1 MSTSFHPDDITHTT
15 SETSAK
21 DPREQD
27 SRASAQDGFTEPGA
41 ATPAARGMLHPGE
54 DDTPPLGKR
63 YDVGGGR
70 QLMLHHAGTGTPA
83 VVIEAGAGAFG
94 LDYLNLFELC
104 AKRTTCVLYDRAGS
118 GWSDPGLGE
127 RPVREIVTD
136 LHDALGLAGIEG
148 PYLLVG
154 HSLGGLLVR
163 AFAQH
168 FPDEVV
174 GLVLVDPS
182 AEGIPLPQESDEA
195 VVQAMLSELRRNP
208 DIAREW
214 YPTLFA
220 EWEKLP
226 AQVRDPLI
234 ARHMDPDRAIIGL
247 RDMQSA
253 RRIQEEVTNGS
264 VLPDVSVTVLTG
276 MQIDSM
282 PGTSNEDQHAFNQ
295 IKLKAHAALVSS
307 VPQGVHRVLQ
317 DAGHLF
323 YTQRPDVVAQAVFD
337 ILDRVAR
344 SSRHR

>member
-1 MSTSFHPDDITHTT
+1 MSTSFHPDEFTHTK
-15 SETSAK
+15 SETEPK
-21 DPREQD
+21 EPREQD
-27 SRASAQDGFTEPGA
+27 DHANAQDDA
-41 ATPAARGMLHPGE
+41 
-54 DDTPPLGKR
+54 PPLGKR
-63 YDVGGGR
+63 YAGGLGR
-70 QLMLHHAGTGTPA
+70 RLMLHHAGTGTPA

-118 GWSDPGLGE
+118 GWSDPGPGE

-174 GLVLVDPS
+174 GLVLIDPS
-182 AEGIPLPQESDEA
+182 AEGIPLPEEGDEA

-253 RRIQEEVTNGS
+253 RRVQEEVTNGPA
-264 VLPDVSVTVLTG
+264 LPDVPVTVLTG
-276 MQIDSM
+276 MQIDPM
-282 PGTSNEDQHAFNQ
+282 PGTSDEDQHAFNQ
-295 IKLKAHAALVSS
+295 IKLKAHAAFVSS
-307 VPQGVHRVLQ
+307 VPQGEHRVLQ

-323 YTQRPDVVAQAVFD
+323 YTQRPDVVVDAVFD
-337 ILDRVAR
+337 ILDRIAR

>member
-1 MSTSFHPDDITHTT
+1 MSTPLNPNEFTHPKR
-15 SETSAK
+15 ETEPK
-21 DPREQD
+21 EPPEQD
-27 SRASAQDGFTEPGA
+27 DRATAQDNA
-41 ATPAARGMLHPGE
+41 
-54 DDTPPLGKR
+54 PPLGKL
-63 YDVGGGR
+63 YDIGGGR
-70 QLMLHHAGTGTPA
+70 RLMLLHAGMSTPA

-118 GWSDPGLGE
+118 GWSDPVQGS
-127 RPVREIVTD
+127 RSTREIVTD
-136 LHDALGLAGIEG
+136 LYDALSLAGIEG

-174 GLVLVDPS
+174 GLVLIDPATES
-182 AEGIPLPQESDEA
+182 FPLPQEGNEA

-208 DIAREW
+208 DIARVW

-226 AQVRDPLI
+226 TQVRDPLI
-234 ARHMDPDRAIIGL
+234 VRHMDPDHAIVGL
-247 RDMQSA
+247 RDMQNA
-253 RRIQEEVTNGS
+253 RRIQEEVANGPA
-264 VLPDVSVTVLTG
+264 LPDVPIIVLTG
-276 MQIDSM
+276 MEIDPM
-282 PGTSNEDQHAFNQ
+282 PGTSDEDKHAFNQ
-295 IKLKAHAALVSS
+295 IKLAAHAAFVGS
-307 VPQGVHRVLQ
+307 VPQGEHRVLQ
-317 DAGHLF
+317 DAGHLL
-323 YTQRPDVVAQAVFD
+323 YTQRPEVVAQAVFD

>member
-1 MSTSFHPDDITHTT
+1 MSTSLNPDEFTHTKG
-15 SETSAK
+15 ETEPK
-21 DPREQD
+21 EPREQD
-27 SRASAQDGFTEPGA
+27 DRANAQDDA
-41 ATPAARGMLHPGE
+41 
-54 DDTPPLGKR
+54 PPLGKL

-70 QLMLHHAGTGTPA
+70 RLMLHHAGTGMPA

-94 LDYLNLFELC
+94 LDYLNMFELC

-118 GWSDPGLGE
+118 GWSDPVPGS
-127 RPVREIVTD
+127 RSTREIVTD

-163 AFAQH
+163 AFAQR

-174 GLVLVDPS
+174 GLVLIDPS
-182 AEGIPLPQESDEA
+182 VEGIPLPEESDEA
-195 VVQAMLSELRRNP
+195 VVQAMLSELRRNL

-214 YPTLFA
+214 YPTPFA

-234 ARHMDPDRAIIGL
+234 ARHMDPDHAIAGL

-253 RRIQEEVTNGS
+253 RRIQEEVTNGPA
-264 VLPDVSVTVLTG
+264 LPDVLVTVLTG
-276 MQIDSM
+276 MQIDPM
-282 PGTSNEDQHAFNQ
+282 PGTSDEDQHAFNQ
-295 IKLKAHAALVSS
+295 IKLAVHAAFVSS
-307 VPQGVHRVLQ
+307 VPQGEHRVLQ

-323 YTQRPDVVAQAVFD
+323 YTQRPDVVVNAVFD
-337 ILDRVAR
+337 ILDRLT
-344 SSRHR
+344 S

>member
-1 MSTSFHPDDITHTT
+1 MSTSFHPDEFTHTK
-15 SETSAK
+15 SETEPK
-21 DPREQD
+21 EPREQD
-27 SRASAQDGFTEPGA
+27 DHANAQDDA
-41 ATPAARGMLHPGE
+41 
-54 DDTPPLGKR
+54 PPLGKR
-63 YDVGGGR
+63 YAGGLGR
-70 QLMLHHAGTGTPA
+70 RLMLHHAGTGTPA

-118 GWSDPGLGE
+118 GWSDPVPE
-127 RPVREIVTD
+127 
-136 LHDALGLAGIEG
+136 EG
-148 PYLLVG
+148 
-154 HSLGGLLVR
+154 
-163 AFAQH
+163 
-168 FPDEVV
+168 DE
-174 GLVLVDPS
+174 S
-182 AEGIPLPQESDEA
+182 

-253 RRIQEEVTNGS
+253 RRVQEEVTNGPA
-264 VLPDVSVTVLTG
+264 LPDVPVTVLTG
-276 MQIDSM
+276 MQIDPM
-282 PGTSNEDQHAFNQ
+282 PGTSDEDQHAFNQ
-295 IKLKAHAALVSS
+295 IKLKAHTAFVSS
-307 VPQGVHRVLQ
+307 VPQGEHRVLQ

-323 YTQRPDVVAQAVFD
+323 YTQRPDVVARAVFD
-337 ILDRVAR
+337 ILDRIAR

>member
-1 MSTSFHPDDITHTT
+1 MSTSFHPDEFTHTK
-15 SETSAK
+15 SETEPK
-21 DPREQD
+21 EPREQD
-27 SRASAQDGFTEPGA
+27 DHANAQDDA
-41 ATPAARGMLHPGE
+41 
-54 DDTPPLGKR
+54 PPLGKR
-63 YDVGGGR
+63 YAGGLGR
-70 QLMLHHAGTGTPA
+70 RLMLHHAGTGTPA

-118 GWSDPGLGE
+118 GWSDPGPGE

-163 AFAQH
+163 AF
-168 FPDEVV
+168 
-174 GLVLVDPS
+174 
-182 AEGIPLPQESDEA
+182 
-195 VVQAMLSELRRNP
+195 VQAMLSELRRNP

-253 RRIQEEVTNGS
+253 RRVQEEVTNGPA
-264 VLPDVSVTVLTG
+264 LPDVPVTVLTG
-276 MQIDSM
+276 MQIDPM
-282 PGTSNEDQHAFNQ
+282 PGTSDEDQHAFNQ
-295 IKLKAHAALVSS
+295 IKLKAHTAFVSS
-307 VPQGVHRVLQ
+307 VPQGEHRVLQ

-323 YTQRPDVVAQAVFD
+323 YTQRPDVVARAVFD
-337 ILDRVAR
+337 ILDRIAR

>member
-1 MSTSFHPDDITHTT
+1 MSTPLNPDEFTRPKR
-15 SETSAK
+15 ETEPEE
-21 DPREQD
+21 PREQ
-27 SRASAQDGFTEPGA
+27 
-41 ATPAARGMLHPGE
+41 

-70 QLMLHHAGTGTPA
+70 RLMLYHTGMGTPA
-83 VVIEAGAGAFG
+83 VVVEAGAGAFG
-94 LDYLNLFELC
+94 LDYFNLSELC

-118 GWSDPGLGE
+118 GWSDPVPSG
-127 RPVREIVTD
+127 RSARAIVTD
-136 LHDALGLAGIEG
+136 LHDALSKAGIEG

-154 HSLGGLLVR
+154 HSIGGLLVR

-168 FPDEVV
+168 FPDDVV
-174 GLVLVDPS
+174 GLVLIDPS
-182 AEGIPLPQESDEA
+182 AEGIPLAQEGDEA

-208 DIAREW
+208 AIAREW

-226 AQVRDPLI
+226 AQVRDLLI
-234 ARHMDPDRAIIGL
+234 ARHLDPDHAIVGL

-253 RRIQEEVTNGS
+253 RRIQEEVTSGPA
-264 VLPDVSVTVLTG
+264 LPDVPVTVLTG
-276 MQIDSM
+276 MQIDPM
-282 PGTSNEDQHAFNQ
+282 PGTSDEDQHAFNQ
-295 IKLKAHAALVSS
+295 IKLAAHVAFVSS
-307 VPQGVHRVLQ
+307 VRQGEHRVLQ

-344 SSRHR
+344 GFRHR

>member
-1 MSTSFHPDDITHTT
+1 
-15 SETSAK
+15 
-21 DPREQD
+21 
-27 SRASAQDGFTEPGA
+27 
-41 ATPAARGMLHPGE
+41 
-54 DDTPPLGKR
+54 
-63 YDVGGGR
+63 
-70 QLMLHHAGTGTPA
+70 MLHHAGTGTPA

-118 GWSDPGLGE
+118 GWSDPLQGPCG
-127 RPVREIVTD
+127 VREIVTD
-136 LHDALGLAGIEG
+136 LHDALGKAFIEG

-174 GLVLVDPS
+174 GLVLIDPS
-182 AEGIPLPQESDEA
+182 AEGIPLPEEGDEA

-226 AQVRDPLI
+226 AQIRDPLI
-234 ARHMDPDRAIIGL
+234 ARHLDPDHAIVGL
-247 RDMQSA
+247 RDMQNA
-253 RRIQEEVTNGS
+253 RRIQEEVTNGPR
-264 VLPDVSVTVLTG
+264 LPDVPITVLTG
-276 MQIDSM
+276 MQIDPM
-282 PGTSNEDQHAFNQ
+282 PGASDEDQHTFNQ
-295 IKLKAHAALVSS
+295 MKLKAHAAFVSS
-307 VPQGVHRVLQ
+307 VPQGEHRVLQ
-317 DAGHLF
+317 DAGHLL

-337 ILDRVAR
+337 ILNRRASRR
-344 SSRHR
+344 SSISVSTNCSTM